1 MNSRKVGVGGDMV
14 YTEKDDIKY
23 NESLKKNIEKLKKK
37 RNAVIIAHNYQRD
50 EIQEIADISGD
61 SLALSQAAVRTDADV
76 IVFCGVQFM
85 AESASILNPGK
96 KVLLPVKEAGCPLA
110 DMITSEKLR
119 AKKKH
124 FPEAAVVCY
133 VNSSA
138 EVKAES
144 DIACTSSNAVE
155 VVRSLE
161 ERQVIFVPD
170 KNLGRYVQ
178 SQVPEK
184 EIILWE
190 GFCPT
195 HIRVQDEDIIRSKKI
210 YPDAEVIAHPECN
223 PEVLALS
230 DHICSTG
237 GMFSYVKKSRSK
249 VFIISTEC
257 GMLYR
262 LRKEN
267 PDKEF
272 YVPTPR
278 LVCANMK
285 LITLGWVAHSLEML
299 VYEVKVPDETRD
311 KARMTLEKML
321 KVTGEKK
328 GAAIAGY

>member
-1 MNSRKVGVGGDMV
+1 MNNPQDRG
-14 YTEKDDIKY
+14 DIKY
-23 NESLKKNIEKLKKK
+23 NEALKKKIEKLKKK

-76 IVFCGVQFM
+76 IIFCGVQFM
-85 AESASILNPGK
+85 AESASILNPDK
-96 KVLLPVKEAGCPLA
+96 IVLLPVMEAGCPLA
-110 DMITSEKLR
+110 DMITPEKLR
-119 AKKKH
+119 AKKNEY
-124 FPEAAVVCY
+124 PNAAVVCY

-144 DIACTSSNAVE
+144 DIACTSSNAVQ
-155 VVRSLE
+155 VVRSLKE
-161 ERQVIFVPD
+161 KEVIFVPD

-184 EIILWE
+184 EILLWE

-195 HIRVQDEDIIRSKKI
+195 HIRVQSEDIIKAKALH
-210 YPDAEVIAHPECN
+210 PNAEVIAHPECN

-237 GMFSYVKKSRSK
+237 GMFTYVKASGANE
-249 VFIISTEC
+249 FIISTES
-257 GMLYR
+257 GMLYK
-262 LRKEN
+262 LQKEN
-267 PDKEF
+267 PGKKF
-272 YVPTPR
+272 YLPTSH

-285 LITLGWVAHSLEML
+285 LITLGWVAHSLENM
-299 VYEVKVPDETRD
+299 VYEIKVSDDVRE
-311 KARMTLEKML
+311 KAKRALDRMLA
-321 KVTGEKK
+321 VTGEKQ